1 MHQHVVGLDV
11 GHSAVKIA
19 VDTSHE
25 TIQSAAAPAIELTTD
40 SAKAAAKAS
49 TVSLGKEKWLVGD
62 PALVHTFGRVA
73 DGLRDDW
80 ITTKE
85 FAALLKAGYE
95 RASHLMGGDA
105 EMVVVGLPSRLFSQQ
120 YEKLLN
126 LTGATL
132 GLDKDSIRVVPQPY
146 AAFYVHA
153 MNADGTP
160 ALADL
165 AADDYAI
172 IDVGYYTTD
181 FGYIAKGQW
190 SEAGAQSMHGVYSAA
205 ESMQRA
211 IATELGKDL
220 DVRKCDSA
228 LRAKSIRIDGKVVD
242 LTAQAEAA
250 SDTLAHFIMERA
262 ERVFRDWLHDSA
274 KRVLVVG
281 GGAPLVYNALKKQWG
296 HTEMP
301 DDPRFAVAEGMR
313 RYGTIQE

>member
-19 VDTSHE
+19 VDNAHE
-25 TIQSAAAPAIELTTD
+25 TILSAAAPAIELTTD
-40 SAKAAAKAS
+40 SAKAAAKTS

-80 ITTKE
+80 ISTKE

-95 RASHLMGGDA
+95 RAIHLMGDDA
-105 EMVVVGLPSRLFSQQ
+105 EMVVVGLPSGLFAKQ

-126 LTGATL
+126 LAAATL
-132 GLDKDSIRVVPQPY
+132 GVDKGNVRVVPQPY

-153 MNADGTP
+153 MRQDGQP
-160 ALADL
+160 ALEDVT
-165 AADDYAI
+165 ADDWAI
-172 IDVGYYTTD
+172 IDIGYYTTD
-181 FGYIAKGQW
+181 FGYISKGQW

-205 ESMQRA
+205 ETMQRA
-211 IATELGKDL
+211 ITRDIGKEL
-220 DVRKCDSA
+220 DVRKCDTA
-228 LRAKSIRIDGKVVD
+228 IRTKSVRIDGSVVD
-242 LTAQAEAA
+242 LTAQSEAA
-250 SDTLAHFIMERA
+250 ADTLAHFITERA

-274 KRVLVVG
+274 KGVLLVG
-281 GGAPLVYNALKKQWG
+281 GGAPLVFDAFKKQWK
-296 HTEMP
+296 HTVMP

-313 RYGTIQE
+313 RYGTTQE